1 MNDEF
6 MSGLKT
12 IVSGFVAF
20 TLTIGHASAMNDSQ
34 SMVRIFAECSG
45 RLTAAV
51 EHQRMFFGEASPDLE
66 QAQVAMFAVL
76 EAATP
81 PDMNRSVISWRVSA
95 RAAQNALM
103 SQATLSFNQQTSTWA
118 QQRSDRLLADC
129 QSFVIF

>member
-1 MNDEF
+1 
-6 MSGLKT
+6 
-12 IVSGFVAF
+12 
-20 TLTIGHASAMNDSQ
+20 
-34 SMVRIFAECSG
+34 
-45 RLTAAV
+45 
-51 EHQRMFFGEASPDLE
+51 
-66 QAQVAMFAVL
+66 MFAVL